1 MDSALLLENGWGAY
15 GELLWCVQFPILMG
29 CLAIGGVS
37 ASGEIRYSMIQYSN
51 APGIHYGTDQGIFP
65 GYTWVLAATIMQ
77 FITSY
82 QFIVYLTSSDAIL
95 LAGGVILNI
104 LYN

>member
-37 ASGEIRYSMIQYSN
+37 ASGEIRY
-51 APGIHYGTDQGIFP
+51 
-65 GYTWVLAATIMQ
+65 WLVLLPNKLGQ
-77 FITSY
+77 E
-82 QFIVYLTSSDAIL
+82 V
-95 LAGGVILNI
+95 G
-104 LYN
+104 